1 MERWI
6 YGRMD
11 VSMDRLIDEYI
22 DGMMDVDEYMER
34 WIYECMN
41 DKWIIHGWKMNV
53 DENMERW
60 IHGWNDDV
68 DENMERWIDG
78 SMDTLMNR

>member
-1 MERWI
+1 MNIWKDGCINGQIDRWI
-6 YGRMD
+6 HN
-11 VSMDRLIDEYI
+11 I